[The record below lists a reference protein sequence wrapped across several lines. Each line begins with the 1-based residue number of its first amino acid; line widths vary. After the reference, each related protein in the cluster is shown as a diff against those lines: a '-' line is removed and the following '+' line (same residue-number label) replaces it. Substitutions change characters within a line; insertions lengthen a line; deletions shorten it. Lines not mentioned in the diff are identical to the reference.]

1 MGVESNNRNEEE
13 WQGKRQ
19 RTKSRTMTGR
29 SRMTMDD
36 GDHDPP
42 HVDDNVDGH
51 GKGQRGERTTKNGG
65 RPLSSVVIG
74 EKGGPMAAVKDKT

>member
-1 MGVESNNRNEEE
+1 
-13 WQGKRQ
+13 
-19 RTKSRTMTGR
+19 
-29 SRMTMDD
+29 MTMDD